1 MKKFKRVK
9 AILAV
14 VLIGAM
20 VATCFAGCGSK
31 ESSKGGGSKTDIEI
45 SYWKSGLGSDW
56 LDAVIA
62 AFEEKYPEYNVT
74 YNATADADASIAPYG
89 LSDVDTVDLYIA
101 LKLYDTDYMEP
112 LDDILNSTVE
122 GESKTIGEKFDSNYL
137 LFEESNDGNHYTLT
151 FGGGIMGIVYNKK
164 MFKEAGIDQLP
175 RTTDELASVC
185 DTFYSK
191 KIAPFCHFQ
200 SGEYWKWMSEVFFA
214 QYSGLDYYLNTFYA
228 NVDENGTSPSK
239 ALFKNEDGR
248 YETLKAYEK
257 FITPDYVLE
266 GSNSAEH
273 VTMQT
278 KFISGAAAMMVNG
291 SWLANE
297 MASAGSVEDFEMMLT
312 PVISSI
318 TKQLD
323 TVKKDSDLRKLIS
336 AIDSVVSG
344 KKDISEYQD
353 GENYNVDGLSVSA
366 SDWECVRKA
375 RYTMAANYAGQSAF
389 IPNYSNAKEGAKE
402 FLKFL
407 YSDEGIKAYSDTL
420 HLVMPIN
427 LDEGEIDT
435 GTWSSFEKNQYDLYQ
450 KTEQFVTKEASCKH
464 EIFTDGGADSFV
476 DYEYI
481 SRLCT
486 NNASDHQSANEVW
499 DSILALID
507 PYYDNSWLQNI
518 K

>member
-1 MKKFKRVK
+1 MKIWTKMKVIV
-9 AILAV
+9 AIT
-14 VLIGAM
+14 LIGTLITA
-20 VATCFAGCGSK
+20 CFVGCGK
-31 ESSKGGGSKTDIEI
+31 EENKGGNSKTDIEI
-45 SYWKSGLGSDW
+45 SYWQSGLGADW

-74 YNATADADASIAPYG
+74 YTPTADAEASIAPYG

-112 LDDILNSTVE
+112 LDDILDSTIE
-122 GESKTIGEKFDSNYL
+122 GESKTIREKFDENYL
-137 LFEESNDGNHYTLT
+137 LFEESKDGNHYTLT

-164 MFKEAGIDQLP
+164 MFKDAGITQLP

-191 KIAPFCHFQ
+191 KITPFCHFQ

-228 NVDENGTSPSK
+228 NVDDNGNSPSK
-239 ALFKNEDGR
+239 ELFKIEDGR

-257 FITPDYVLE
+257 FITSDYVLA
-266 GSNSAEH
+266 GSNSAQH

-278 KFISGAAAMMVNG
+278 KFISGEAAMMVNG

-297 MASAGSVEDFEMMLT
+297 MSSAGSVENFEMMLT

-318 TKQLD
+318 TKQLQ

-336 AIDSVVSG
+336 AIDAVVSG
-344 KKDISEYQD
+344 EKAISEFQD
-353 GENYNVDGLSVSA
+353 GENFLVDGLSVSA
-366 SDWECVRKA
+366 EDWEAVRKA

-407 YSDEGIKAYSDTL
+407 YSDEGIEVYADAL
-420 HLVMPIN
+420 HLTMPISMDKGE
-427 LDEGEIDT
+427 LDT
-435 GTWSSFEKNQYDLYQ
+435 SKWSAFEKQQYALYQ
-450 KTEQFVTKEASCKH
+450 QTEQFVTKEASCKH
-464 EIFTDGGADSFV
+464 EIFTDGGADSFL

-486 NNASDHQSANEVW
+486 NNVSDHQNAEEIW
-499 DSILALID
+499 ESIQKLID